1 MALSDKKLYFRKST
15 GTQICK
21 LYTTSSELTDMV
33 QNYSTMGVL
42 CVRAENETLFT
53 LVGQN
58 IIFMSGVSYSIKDLT
73 VKTNMG
79 INRVYDITLPQ
90 HNITLKFKIRRQTRV
105 QGGITEVQ
113 TSYPFTRN
121 VSFRI
126 CGANSSDD
134 EINTVTLTAGNT
146 SVTNSSTGYYVLQ
159 SPSFTTVYIFYSTGT
174 SYVLATS
181 VSVRLSSSYNN
192 FTATFAI

>member
-1 MALSDKKLYFRKST
+1 
-15 GTQICK
+15 
-21 LYTTSSELTDMV
+21 MV